1 MKLAV
6 CTVVYRDGK
15 LLMVSRK
22 NNPGDWNLPGGKV
35 DEGETPTNAALREL
49 LEETG
54 IFGHKTKYV
63 FSSAI
68 EDYCVDCYVVTKHS
82 GEIQQI
88 EGEGEVRWGSWDD
101 LLQPER
107 AFFDYNTKLY
117 EYLVKLD
124 MVNINRTPT

>member
-6 CTVVYRDGK
+6 CVVVYNKEGQ

-22 NNPGDWNLPGGKV
+22 NRPGDWNLPGGKV
-35 DEGETPTNAALREL
+35 EEGELPNAAALREL
-49 LEETG
+49 VEETG
-54 IFGHKTKYV
+54 LLGSKTKYV

-68 EDYCVDCYVVTKHS
+68 EDYCVDCYVVREYT
-82 GEIQQI
+82 GTIAQI

-107 AFFDYNTKLY
+107 AFFEYNTKLY
-117 EYLVKLD
+117 EHLVKLD
-124 MVNINRTPT
+124 LVNVK